1 MVDNVNV
8 LVHKLK
14 QLLYV
19 ASNNYRIDLPVHN
32 FGKKLEQM
40 KNGTWGYLTDLQ
52 SVVTIKPPKETSN
65 NPIDWEISVK
75 EEFVQ
80 QQTEEVDKQLANSVH
95 ILIPKEVNGTI
106 QWGFSKNTERGTEFS
121 EMISVEDTKY
131 EGKCVM
137 VQREIPPGTAIPF
150 LGRLPVTNDTERI
163 IHNYDNEDYDMTA
176 SVRIPDMGYLKM
188 DHIEWT
194 QPLKGINSALNAR
207 IYCSPE
213 SEEKWALPNSF
224 IGARCNE
231 PSADPFTIITHILE
245 QLPYDETNHSTP
257 LFNENKSENSFDKL
271 RCQQYLKFHVDW
283 LNTMEEYHYR
293 RLLKD
298 NLFTKGWLKIL
309 PFLFRSTNETTDD
322 SGTYKPVGLSRRS
335 FLIAMFVGRERQH
348 RVLYV
353 LNLLLLAH
361 EEIIISEIIDENTL
375 ISWQSHSV
383 QHLLANN
390 RQRGLYC
397 QIIKYVK
404 MGVVFN
410 RQALLPEKDHVP
422 RVTSNGASYS
432 GWPKWDGAHLKEDKD
447 LRRSVQL
454 QNDSYPADILR
465 SFNWSQ
471 ESGVPRNKWVVLEQ
485 VSSDGYYK
493 IGYLSV
499 WVVSFKTSPNNVMET
514 HAIRDKL
521 RRAIRGETRL
531 SRNECRKLKLNYPQ
545 RRPQHLHCTDVFI
558 KELGL
563 VRVPADQTKLL
574 IGKYLMATKVET
586 RKIGIVRFVPKEG
599 SASNSHGGKK
609 RKRIRSTMYDKTA
622 FVCYNLES
630 NLPPYENKLDGS
642 LLDGFDTR
650 IATSSTS
657 PVTPYYILYGNG
669 KAFSE
674 LYVPNASV
682 VSTTK
687 WLREKDIRTGTQD
700 YSHCFKD
707 IQKDSKSKDSKN
719 MLPLVYVIT
728 LKRLYPGD
736 TVTFCYNHGGAH
748 HRKMHNLKMKM
759 KNSTISESERGA
771 FYTTITESLHS
782 KKVLEFRKQSHLD
795 AFNAHYRPTYIPS
808 TVCMLGSEN
817 LCETSEELYDRMWK

>member
-19 ASNNYRIDLPVHN
+19 ASNNYQIDLPVHN

-52 SVVTIKPPKETSN
+52 SVVTIEPPKEKSN
-65 NPIDWEISVK
+65 NPLDWKIHVK
-75 EEFVQ
+75 KEFVQ
-80 QQTEEVDKQLANSVH
+80 QETEKVDKQLANSVH
-95 ILIPKEVNGTI
+95 ILIPIEVNGTI
-106 QWGFSKNTERGTEFS
+106 QWGFQHGTTFS

-150 LGRLPVTNDTERI
+150 LGRLPVTNDTERMI
-163 IHNYDNEDYDMTA
+163 KKYDNEDYDMTA
-176 SVRIPDMGYLKM
+176 SVRIPVGDMAELKM

-194 QPLKGINSALNAR
+194 QPLKGNNSALNAH

-245 QLPYDETNHSTP
+245 QLPVDEKIHSTP
-257 LFNENKSENSFDKL
+257 LFNENKSENPFDKP
-271 RCQQYLKFHVDW
+271 RCQQSLQFHVQW

-298 NLFTKGWLKIL
+298 KLSGWLKIL
-309 PFLFRSTNETTDD
+309 PFLFRSTMETTDD
-322 SGTYKPVGLSRRS
+322 TGTYKPVGLSRRS

-353 LNLLLLAH
+353 LNLLLLAYK
-361 EEIIISEIIDENTL
+361 EITIDEIVDENTL
-375 ISWQSHSV
+375 ISWQSHSL
-383 QHLLANN
+383 QHLLAKN
-390 RQRGLYC
+390 RQKGLYC

-404 MGVVFN
+404 MGVVFDS
-410 RQALLPEKDHVP
+410 QALLPERDHVP
-422 RVTSNGASYS
+422 RVTPKGPSYS

-454 QNDSYPADILR
+454 QNDRYPADILR
-465 SFNWSQ
+465 TFNWRSQ
-471 ESGVPRNKWVVLEQ
+471 EPTGVPQNKWVVLEQ

-493 IGYLSV
+493 IGYLSA
-499 WVVSFKTSPNNVMET
+499 WVVSFKTSPSNTVET
-514 HAIRDKL
+514 HSIRDKL
-521 RRAIRGETRL
+521 RKVISGESRL
-531 SRNECRKLKLNYPQ
+531 SWNECRKLKLNYPK
-545 RRPQHLHCTDVFI
+545 RPPQHLYCTDVFI
-558 KELGL
+558 RELGS

-574 IGKYLMATKVET
+574 VGKYLLATKVET
-586 RKIGIVRFVPKEG
+586 RKIGIVHFVPKEG
-599 SASNSHGGKK
+599 SASSSHGGKK
-609 RKRIRSTMYDKTA
+609 RKRVSPTMYKKT
-622 FVCYNLES
+622 VSVVKNLES
-630 NLPPYENKLDGS
+630 NLPPYGENELDGS
-642 LLDGFDTR
+642 LLDGVNTR
-650 IATSSTS
+650 MTTSTS

-674 LYVPNASV
+674 SYVPNASV

-687 WLREKDIRTGTQD
+687 WLRERDIRTGTTD

-707 IQKDSKSKDSKN
+707 SKNKDSKN

-759 KNSTISESERGA
+759 KNSSIIPESEREA
-771 FYTTITESLHS
+771 FYTTITDSLHR
-782 KKVLEFRKQSHLD
+782 KKILEFRRESHLD

-808 TVCMLGSEN
+808 TVCLLGSEN